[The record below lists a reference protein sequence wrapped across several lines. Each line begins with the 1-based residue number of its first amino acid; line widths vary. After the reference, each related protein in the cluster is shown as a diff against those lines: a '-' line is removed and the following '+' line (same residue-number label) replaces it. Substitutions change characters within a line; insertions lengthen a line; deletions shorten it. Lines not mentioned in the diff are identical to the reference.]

1 MSGSWRRGRSPP
13 SAASLSDED
22 QGGAR
27 DSDRRGSDAL
37 LTRGAGM
44 GLEVP
49 PETRRAV
56 AVTPWIRAQ
65 PSRWTRGGSGSPLEE
80 RQSMTRE
87 PESLEVTK

>member
-1 MSGSWRRGRSPP
+1 MRPDTPLAARPVTMSGSWRRGRSPP

-49 PETRRAV
+49 PETRRAYSPV
-56 AVTPWIRAQ
+56 AETVSSQYSIR
-65 PSRWTRGGSGSPLEE
+65 LYE
-80 RQSMTRE
+80 
-87 PESLEVTK
+87 